1 MGQPLEM
8 FVLQNDIIKAVL
20 PRKKEKRNKR
30 NNLPS
35 NLHISP
41 YDSHSVVVGKFS
53 HFRQNLEKLIEIAR
67 RQILI

>member
-8 FVLQNDIIKAVL
+8 LVLQNDIINVVFQE
-20 PRKKEKRNKR
+20 RKEEKRRKR

-41 YDSHSVVVGKFS
+41 YDPHSVVVGKFS
-53 HFRQNLEKLIEIAR
+53 QLR
-67 RQILI
+67 